1 MNIRQCSATAIFGA
15 CLALAPSFAQAMP
28 ITHQGAAAVSKSAAE
43 VSPVVDVRW
52 RGRHWRGG
60 RHAYWHRGYGYRRY
74 GYYDDGGAVAAG
86 AIFGLAA
93 GALAA
98 NAAAGGNAV
107 AYCSQRFRS
116 YDPASGTYLGYD
128 GYRHPCP

>member
-15 CLALAPSFAQAMP
+15 CLALTPAIAQAMP
-28 ITHQGAAAVSKSAAE
+28 INHQAAAAVSKSAAE

-52 RGRHWRGG
+52 RGRHWRH
-60 RHAYWHRGYGYRRY
+60 RHYGYWRHRGY
-74 GYYDDGGAVAAG
+74 YYDDGGALAAG